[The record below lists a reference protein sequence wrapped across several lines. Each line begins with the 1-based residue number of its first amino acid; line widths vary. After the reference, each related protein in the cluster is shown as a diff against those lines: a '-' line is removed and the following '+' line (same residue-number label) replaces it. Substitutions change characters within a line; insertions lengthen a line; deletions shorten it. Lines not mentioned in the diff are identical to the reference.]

1 MSHKIF
7 CESLEDH
14 VLKISLDKGSD
25 LNLLAEIIVAE
36 DINTY
41 KKSYGKTLIVG
52 GADGYLGAVLISGFA
67 ALRSGSRYVEVFSTD
82 TNHSLIPLHR
92 PELMTSYDIKK
103 LDHKFNTYKNLLLG
117 PGISN
122 NEWSRETFSIFKNF
136 CQNKNT
142 DKNIVIDAGFLSL
155 LAVDQFSYDKWVL
168 TPHIGEAAQLLNTS
182 TKHIQDNR
190 LDSAKEIQKIYGGI
204 IILKGHNTIIQ
215 THDNSYICTHGNNS
229 MGTAGMGDCL
239 AGTLIS
245 LMSLVNAKDYNNA
258 ILYAVALHSMAADNI
273 LANKGK
279 FGILANDVIV
289 EINNLLNNN

>member
-7 CESLEDH
+7 CEPLEDH

-25 LNLLAEIIVAE
+25 LNLLAEIIVVE

-103 LDHKFNTYKNLLLG
+103 LDHKFNNYKNLLLG

-155 LAVDQFSYDKWVL
+155 LAVDQFRYDKWVL

-190 LDSAKEIQKIYGGI
+190 LGSAKEIQKIYGGI

-215 THDNSYICTHGNNS
+215 TQDNSYICTHGNNS